1 MDSSEKTTEHLINYV
16 FISAC
21 MQIIVQTETIQQKQE
36 AANRLQ
42 ESNVLSTRSRAT
54 LQRAQGQCAL
64 KHPYAEI
71 CCALEGQVVALEQG
85 KRRDNNCRLHVLSTM
100 SYGMCSCVG

>member
-64 KHPYAEI
+64 KHHTRKFA
-71 CCALEGQVVALEQG
+71 
-85 KRRDNNCRLHVLSTM
+85 VLSRAKLWLWSKEKEETIIAD
-100 SYGMCSCVG
+100 YTF